1 MSDLFL
7 SFPLAPSLHAS
18 EEEGRWNDSVPR
30 LRQTYERARQTLTSA
45 LGLNLLSAVLG
56 KETSGGGGGGPVSA
70 LARCFAASILWLCPF
85 GFDGHSSFRPSP
97 SDILQRICLAK
108 FERPPPLFVETA
120 VFIFVVRGRGRP
132 FPLPPIATTS
142 NPGLMD
148 YAKLRSLRCRSSPSS
163 RQRVSLPCPSTH
175 PS

>member
-18 EEEGRWNDSVPR
+18 DEEGRWNDSVPR

-56 KETSGGGGGGPVSA
+56 KETSGGGGPVSA
-70 LARCFAASILWLCPF
+70 LARCFATSILWLCPF

-108 FERPPPLFVETA
+108 FERPPPPLFVESA
-120 VFIFVVRGRGRP
+120 VFIFAVRGRP
-132 FPLPPIATTS
+132 FRPPPLATTS

-148 YAKLRSLRCRSSPSS
+148 YAKLRSSRGSSPSS
-163 RQRVSLPCPSTH
+163 R
-175 PS
+175 